1 MQVSASV
8 STNRPDL
15 GWCQTIDSRPSTP
28 SAPAPAAAVRRGSVM
43 PAGPSSLPEPSAS
56 APSYVQTRVSRRVRL
71 NLNVAESPAPG
82 EAEPS
87 VAAPTN
93 TGGHAIVIHPEYDG
107 GYDEMTDD
115 GRIRHKSI
123 TPMHQNAGTGTWVLR
138 GSSWEDAHSEENTK
152 RELLIDRPPKQF
164 ERHFHPRAEH
174 WRAGGSGARTASAA
188 GR

>member
-1 MQVSASV
+1 M
-8 STNRPDL
+8 
-15 GWCQTIDSRPSTP
+15 
-28 SAPAPAAAVRRGSVM
+28 
-43 PAGPSSLPEPSAS
+43 
-56 APSYVQTRVSRRVRL
+56 QTRVSRRVRL

-87 VAAPTN
+87 VAAPSN
-93 TGGHAIVIHPEYDG
+93 TGGHAIVIHSEYDG

-138 GSSWEDAHSEENTK
+138 GSSWEEAHSEENTK

-164 ERHFHPRAEH
+164 EHHFHPRAE
-174 WRAGGSGARTASAA
+174 GFVPTAERGNSSAA
-188 GR
+188 DAALPPEPLSPSERSGSARGKDTVRV